1 MPPLRGKYNI
11 TVSSDSVISLGL
23 KRGHQWA
30 DVADA
35 DLGTTIFLTSMKYL
49 GEEKLTSP
57 AQIATIIPT
66 PTVKR
71 GDDKVI
77 YMTGSP
83 RLLING
89 TGFRAKSMTLVFD
102 PPIQSGVDYIMQ
114 PRSEGAVQLTLKSG
128 KSWRPDGEP
137 GPLKL
142 KRINTGAGDLRIDA
156 KYGGV
161 TVAEVQANLGAHGVT
176 VETTAEEKLYQ
187 SQGELTVLGTGFNTS
202 RLAGAPG
209 LPNPNTLRWAN
220 GLKGRGVNYTVVE
233 ASGDGTQLNLRL
245 VPGSKWRINPA
256 NLPGPLVLLAVKAGA
271 GFVPVGP
278 TEAKKGRVVATVFED
293 PKITASF
300 TVLFASHS
308 HELWVTGSGFTRNM
322 GTMEIT
328 TDPPLAVNQDY
339 TLSVLNRTH
348 MVMTLVD
355 GKSWGRVGPLKITG
369 INTGAGPFTMAPVPV
384 ATITDDAEDHVSGLT
399 ATKTAAQQ
407 LYQSAAI
414 HKLKI
419 TGSGFATNCDSNV
432 ITFSP
437 PLTKGVDYT
446 CKSAT
451 PTLITLQRVKGRKW
465 RPTPGALMVAAL
477 NVGDEHGTV
486 QFAYGQGIA
495 VAAILADPTV
505 LESERIIYASH
516 TPRLIVQG
524 TGFDLDATD
533 LTLSPTAHSAYEVE
547 SIESTEIVLS
557 LNAGKKWAE
566 PKDDKG
572 VEIVVSKIDTG
583 AGEVVLNDVIIAKVL
598 PDSDTAQCDD
608 SCEWA
613 LDGVCDDGSSTGR
626 YWWDDDYGGFY
637 GEGDD
642 DYYSEGY
649 YYDDD
654 DDDFLAPVCDV
665 GTDCTDCG
673 GPKILTED
681 DLQRCDNSCQWSN
694 DGYCDDTRTS
704 GLCELGTDCH
714 DCGPIDHGNYR
725 PGRRRLV
732 GRRRQLLGRRLR
744 HGGFRDHR
752 RRARRLE
759 HRLAALGPR
768 EGAPDRHRRRPG
780 RGRHLHAAPRGH
792 RVPHRRAHLRHRLVA
807 RRALLQGP
815 VAADLDAD
823 GAHGRRV
830 RDGRARPRERAHHA
844 RRHALGLGA
853 SRGERRE
860 GCAAP
865 TITHNTQATVRS
877 DDLGRGLGR
886 GGWGGDHDVRK
897 PNTCDVAPGLVL
909 RVAPGAL
916 RSRRRLL

>member
-1 MPPLRGKYNI
+1 MLRILGFWELSADSLVRARYSDRETARGSSGGAVFRPQPPPARVKGTANDYQFTFMPPLRGKYNI

-49 GEEKLTSP
+49 GVEKLSQP

-142 KRINTGAGDLRIDA
+142 KRINTGAGDLPIDA

-161 TVAEVQANLGAHGVT
+161 IVAEVQANLGAHGVT

-256 NLPGPLVLLAVKAGA
+256 NLPGPLVLLAVNAGA

-328 TDPPLAVNQDY
+328 TDPPLAVNHDY
-339 TLSVLNRTH
+339 TLLVLNRTH

-399 ATKTAAQQ
+399 VTKTAAQQ

-714 DCGPIDHGNYR
+714 DCGPIDHGNYSTWDDDGWWDDDDNYWDDDYDMEGFEITDDA
-725 PGRRRLV
+725 PVVSNIVSLPSGREKV
-732 GRRRQLLGRRLR
+732 RQIDIDGDQGAGGIFMLLLEGIVYLIGALICGIGSWLGV
-744 HGGFRDHR
+744 HYYKGQSLPISMPM
-752 RRARRLE
+752 ARMDGE
-759 HRLAALGPR
+759 Y
-768 EGAPDRHRRRPG
+768 EMGA
-780 RGRHLHAAPRGH
+780 RGRAN
-792 RVPHRRAHLRHRLVA
+792 VP
-807 RRALLQGP
+807 
-815 VAADLDAD
+815 
-823 GAHGRRV
+823 
-830 RDGRARPRERAHHA
+830 
-844 RRHALGLGA
+844 
-853 SRGERRE
+853 
-860 GCAAP
+860 
-865 TITHNTQATVRS
+865 ITP
-877 DDLGRGLGR
+877 
-886 GGWGGDHDVRK
+886 DV
-897 PNTCDVAPGLVL
+897 THSG
-909 RVAPGAL
+909 
-916 RSRRRLL
+916 